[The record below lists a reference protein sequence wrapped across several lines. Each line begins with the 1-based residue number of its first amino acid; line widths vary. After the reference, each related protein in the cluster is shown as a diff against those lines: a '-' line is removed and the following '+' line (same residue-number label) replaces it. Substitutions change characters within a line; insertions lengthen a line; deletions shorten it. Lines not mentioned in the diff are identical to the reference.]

1 MTKTLF
7 GYVTSGNFQ
16 NKDTGIVTYFY
27 LLHHFLYDEPGD
39 QV

>member
-1 MTKTLF
+1 MAKTLF

-16 NKDTGIVTYFY
+16 NKDIVTYFY
-27 LLHHFLYDEPGD
+27 LLHHFLFDEPGD